1 MSDDDLQ
8 LDDAEARV
16 DGILRSMTAD
26 DLDLQTPPDSVWAGI
41 EAQFAAA
48 AHDAAAP
55 ATGGAADT
63 AEPADEI
70 APVISLASRR
80 RPALLAAAVA
90 AALVLVAGIAV
101 VFTDDDN
108 GPVELASAELVY
120 LDGDPGFVE
129 QGIGRSV
136 DVTLVADDDQELVR
150 VDAADLP
157 PAGADSDLEI
167 WLIGVAE
174 GEIQI
179 VQTLGLVEDPAD
191 PGTFAV
197 PTDFDR
203 DAYDAVAVDISIEPH
218 DGDEAHSGMSLV
230 RGNLAEA

>member
-1 MSDDDLQ
+1 MPDDDLQ

-16 DGILRSMTAD
+16 DEILRSMTAD
-26 DLDLQTPPDSVWAGI
+26 DLDLQSPPESVWAGI
-41 EAQFAAA
+41 EAQFTAAEAAA
-48 AHDAAAP
+48 AEQDDA
-55 ATGGAADT
+55 
-63 AEPADEI
+63 I

-80 RPALLAAAVA
+80 RPAFLAAAVA
-90 AALVLVAGIAV
+90 AALVIVAGIAV
-101 VFTDDDN
+101 VFTGDDN

-129 QGIGRSV
+129 EGIGRSV
-136 DVTLVADDDQELVR
+136 DVTLIEDDDQELVR
-150 VDAADLP
+150 IDAADLP
-157 PAGADSDLEI
+157 AAGADSDLEI

-179 VQTLGLVEDPAD
+179 VQTLGLVANPTD
-191 PGTFAV
+191 PGTFEV
-197 PTDFDR
+197 PADFDR